1 MALAPPRLPEPGA
14 AMRPLALY
22 LHIPYCLSRCHYCDF
37 NTYVL
42 DGPQSREYV
51 RALAAEIRHQGAVL
65 DGQGRRVETIFFGGG
80 TPSILPA
87 EDLCALLGACRA
99 AFSISPEA
107 EITLEANPETVTS
120 EAFAALRRG
129 GFNRV
134 SLGVQALHAGL
145 LQVLGRP
152 HTPARAAEA
161 FAAVRAAGFRN
172 VNLDVMFGLPGQ
184 LLRDWRRT
192 LEGVVSLAP
201 EHLSTYGLTVED
213 GTLFGRLH
221 REGALRL
228 PPEGAHLAMYREAL
242 RCLPAAGYRR
252 YEVSN
257 FARPGFECRHNLT
270 YWRQGEYLGLGAGA
284 HGYLGGVRYM
294 NQRLPAAYIAAVIRQ
309 GTAVA
314 TGEHP
319 SPVEQAEEALML
331 GLRLADGLDLAAFAA
346 WFGLPDPPVDPAV
359 LARLEELGLI
369 AAGAGLL
376 RLTEAGLAV
385 SDTVITDLAASLAAP
400 PGICA

>member
-1 MALAPPRLPEPGA
+1 
-14 AMRPLALY
+14 MRPLALY

-51 RALAAEIRHQGAVL
+51 RALAAEIRHQGAAL
-65 DGQGRRVETIFFGGG
+65 DAEQRRVETIFFGGG
-80 TPSILPA
+80 TPSLLPA
-87 EDLCALLGACRA
+87 EDLCALLEVCRGAFRVA
-99 AFSISPEA
+99 PEA
-107 EITLEANPETVTS
+107 EITLEANPETVMP
-120 EAFAALRRG
+120 EAFVALRRG

-152 HTPARAAEA
+152 HTPARATEA
-161 FAAVRAAGFRN
+161 FAAVRAAGFAN

-184 LLRDWRRT
+184 SLRDWRRT

-201 EHLSTYGLTVED
+201 EHLSTYGLTIEE

-221 REGALRL
+221 RQGALRL
-228 PPEGAHLAMYREAL
+228 PPEGAHLTMYREAL
-242 RCLPAAGYRR
+242 RYLPAAGYRR
-252 YEVSN
+252 YEISS

-284 HGYLGGVRYM
+284 HGYLGGVRSM
-294 NQRLPAAYIAAVIRQ
+294 NQRLPAAYISAVTRQ
-309 GTAVA
+309 GSAVVA
-314 TGEHP
+314 RENP
-319 SPVEQAEEALML
+319 SPVEQVEEALML
-331 GLRLADGLDLAAFAA
+331 GLRLADGLHLAAIAA
-346 WFGLPDPPVDPAV
+346 RFGLPDPPIDPAV
-359 LARLEELGLI
+359 LARLTGMGLI
-369 AAGAGLL
+369 EAGDGLL

-385 SDTVITDLAASLAAP
+385 SDTVITELAASLALQS
-400 PGICA
+400 GICA

>member
-1 MALAPPRLPEPGA
+1 
-14 AMRPLALY
+14 MRPLALY

-51 RALAAEIRHQGAVL
+51 RALAAEIRHQGAAL

-80 TPSILPA
+80 TPSLLPP
-87 EDLCALLGACRA
+87 EDLCALLETCRGAFCVA
-99 AFSISPEA
+99 PEA
-107 EITLEANPETVTS
+107 EITLEVNPETVTVEVFS
-120 EAFAALRRG
+120 ALRWG

-145 LQVLGRP
+145 LQALGRP
-152 HTPARAAEA
+152 HTPARATEA
-161 FAAVRAAGFRN
+161 FAAIRAADFAN

-184 LLRDWRRT
+184 SLREWRRT
-192 LEGVVSLAP
+192 LEGVLILAP
-201 EHLSTYGLTVED
+201 EHLSTYGLTIEE

-221 REGALRL
+221 RQGALRL

-242 RCLPAAGYRR
+242 RHLPAAGYRR
-252 YEVSN
+252 YEISN

-284 HGYLGGVRYM
+284 HGYLAGVRYM
-294 NQRLPAAYIAAVIRQ
+294 NQRLPAAYISAVSRQ
-309 GTAVA
+309 GTAVSA
-314 TGEHP
+314 RERP
-319 SPVEQAEEALML
+319 SPLEQAEEALML
-331 GLRLADGLDLAAFAA
+331 GLRLADGLHVAAFAA
-346 WFGLPDPPVDPAV
+346 RFGLPDPPIDPAV
-359 LARLEELGLI
+359 LARLTGMGLI
-369 AAGAGLL
+369 KAGDGLL

-385 SDTVITDLAASLAAP
+385 SDTIITDLAASLATP
-400 PGICA
+400 SGVCA

>member
-1 MALAPPRLPEPGA
+1 
-14 AMRPLALY
+14 MRPLALY

-51 RALAAEIRHQGAVL
+51 RALAAEIRHQGAAL
-65 DGQGRRVETIFFGGG
+65 DAEQRRVETIFFGGG
-80 TPSILPA
+80 TPSLLPA
-87 EDLCALLGACRA
+87 EDLCALLEVCRGAFRVA
-99 AFSISPEA
+99 PEA
-107 EITLEANPETVTS
+107 EITLEANPETVMP
-120 EAFAALRRG
+120 EAFVALRRG

-152 HTPARAAEA
+152 HTPARATEA
-161 FAAVRAAGFRN
+161 FAAVRAAGFAN

-184 LLRDWRRT
+184 SLRDWRRT

-201 EHLSTYGLTVED
+201 EHLSTYGLTIEE

-221 REGALRL
+221 RQGALRL
-228 PPEGAHLAMYREAL
+228 PPEGAHLTMYREAL
-242 RCLPAAGYRR
+242 RYLPAAGYRR
-252 YEVSN
+252 YEISS

-284 HGYLGGVRYM
+284 HGYLGGVRSM
-294 NQRLPAAYIAAVIRQ
+294 NQRLPAAYISAVTRQ
-309 GTAVA
+309 GSAVVA
-314 TGEHP
+314 RENP
-319 SPVEQAEEALML
+319 SPVEQVEEALML
-331 GLRLADGLDLAAFAA
+331 GLRLADGLHLAAIAA
-346 WFGLPDPPVDPAV
+346 RFGLPDPPIDPAV
-359 LARLEELGLI
+359 LARLTGMGFIE
-369 AAGAGLL
+369 AGDGLL

-385 SDTVITDLAASLAAP
+385 SDTVITELAASLALQS
-400 PGICA
+400 GICA

>member
-1 MALAPPRLPEPGA
+1 
-14 AMRPLALY
+14 MRPLALY

-51 RALAAEIRHQGAVL
+51 RALAAEIRHQGAAL
-65 DGQGRRVETIFFGGG
+65 DAEQRRVETIFFGGG
-80 TPSILPA
+80 TPSLLPA
-87 EDLCALLGACRA
+87 EDLCALLEACRG
-99 AFSISPEA
+99 AFRVAPEA
-107 EITLEANPETVTS
+107 EITLEANPETVMP
-120 EAFAALRRG
+120 EAFVALRRG

-152 HTPARAAEA
+152 HTPARATEA
-161 FAAVRAAGFRN
+161 FGAVRAAGFAN

-184 LLRDWRRT
+184 ALRDWRRT

-201 EHLSTYGLTVED
+201 EHLSTYGLTIEE

-221 REGALRL
+221 RRGALRL
-228 PPEGAHLAMYREAL
+228 PAEDAHLTMYREAL
-242 RCLPAAGYRR
+242 RYLPAAGYRR
-252 YEVSN
+252 YEISS
-257 FARPGFECRHNLT
+257 FARPGFACRHNLT

-284 HGYLGGVRYM
+284 HGYLGGVRSM
-294 NQRLPAAYIAAVIRQ
+294 NQRLPAAYISAVTRR
-309 GTAVA
+309 GSAVV
-314 TGEHP
+314 ERENP
-319 SPVEQAEEALML
+319 SPVAQVEEALML
-331 GLRLADGLDLAAFAA
+331 GLRLADGLHLAAVAA
-346 WFGLPDPPVDPAV
+346 RFGLPDPPIDPAV
-359 LARLEELGLI
+359 LARLTGMGLI
-369 AAGAGLL
+369 EAGDGLL

-385 SDTVITDLAASLAAP
+385 SDTVITELAASLVLQ

>member
-1 MALAPPRLPEPGA
+1 
-14 AMRPLALY
+14 MRPLALY

-51 RALAAEIRHQGAVL
+51 QALAAEIRHQGAAL
-65 DGQGRRVETIFFGGG
+65 DAEQRRVETIFFGGG
-80 TPSILPA
+80 TPSLLPA
-87 EDLCALLGACRA
+87 EDLCALLEVCRT
-99 AFSISPEA
+99 AFRVAPEA
-107 EITLEANPETVTS
+107 EITLEANPETVMP
-120 EAFAALRRG
+120 EAFVALRRG

-152 HTPARAAEA
+152 HTPARATEA
-161 FAAVRAAGFRN
+161 FAAVRAAGFAN

-184 LLRDWRRT
+184 SLRDWRRT

-201 EHLSTYGLTVED
+201 EHLSTYGLTIEE

-221 REGALRL
+221 RQGALRL
-228 PPEGAHLAMYREAL
+228 PPEGAHLTMYREAL
-242 RCLPAAGYRR
+242 RYLPAAGYRR
-252 YEVSN
+252 YEISN

-284 HGYLGGVRYM
+284 HGYLGGVRSM
-294 NQRLPAAYIAAVIRQ
+294 NQRLPAAYISAVTRQ
-309 GTAVA
+309 GSAVVA
-314 TGEHP
+314 RENP
-319 SPVEQAEEALML
+319 SPVEQVEEALML
-331 GLRLADGLDLAAFAA
+331 GLRLADGLHLAAIAA
-346 WFGLPDPPVDPAV
+346 RFGLPDPPIDPAV
-359 LARLEELGLI
+359 LARLTGMGLI
-369 AAGAGLL
+369 EAGDGLL

-385 SDTVITDLAASLAAP
+385 SDTVITELAASLALQS
-400 PGICA
+400 GICA

>member
-1 MALAPPRLPEPGA
+1 
-14 AMRPLALY
+14 MRPLALY

-51 RALAAEIRHQGAVL
+51 RALAAEIRHQGTAL

-80 TPSILPA
+80 TPSLLPP
-87 EDLCALLGACRA
+87 EDLCALLETCRGAFCVA
-99 AFSISPEA
+99 PEA
-107 EITLEANPETVTS
+107 EITLEANPETVTVEVFS
-120 EAFAALRRG
+120 ALRWG

-145 LQVLGRP
+145 LQALGRP
-152 HTPARAAEA
+152 HTPTRATEA
-161 FAAVRAAGFRN
+161 FAAVRAADFAN

-184 LLRDWRRT
+184 SLRDWRRT
-192 LEGVVSLAP
+192 LEGVLILAP
-201 EHLSTYGLTVED
+201 EHLSTYGLTIEE

-221 REGALRL
+221 RQGALRL

-242 RCLPAAGYRR
+242 RHLPAAGYRR
-252 YEVSN
+252 YEISN

-284 HGYLGGVRYM
+284 HGYLAGVRYM
-294 NQRLPAAYIAAVIRQ
+294 NQRLPAAYISAVSRQ
-309 GTAVA
+309 GTAVSA
-314 TGEHP
+314 RERP
-319 SPVEQAEEALML
+319 SPLEQAEEALML
-331 GLRLADGLDLAAFAA
+331 GLRLADGLHVAAFAA
-346 WFGLPDPPVDPAV
+346 RFGLPDPPIDPAV
-359 LARLEELGLI
+359 LARLTGTGLI
-369 AAGAGLL
+369 KAGDGLL

-385 SDTVITDLAASLAAP
+385 SDTIITDLAASLATQS
-400 PGICA
+400 GVCA